1 MNEKIA
7 AALRKITEDE
17 ALLAKLQ
24 ACADPD
30 EAYAIVSSVE
40 NGFTKEEF
48 IAALE
53 ALRASAQNNTDVSN
67 EELSK
72 MAGGIDLSL
81 PANSLVTAPHNPSYA
96 ATFTPPFLTV
106 KEERRA
112 RKASKFGRVLALPRF
127 LSMT

>member
-48 IAALE
+48 IAAME
-53 ALRASAQNNTDVSN
+53 QVKAAIDASTTLSEDDI
-67 EELSK
+67 SK
-72 MAGGIDLSL
+72 MAGGVDG
-81 PANSLVTAPHNPSYA
+81 ADVTVAVSVSASAVSATASIAAA
-96 ATFTPPFLTV
+96 AT
-106 KEERRA
+106 A
-112 RKASKFGRVLALPRF
+112 AI
-127 LSMT
+127 

>member
-7 AALRKITEDE
+7 AALRKIAEDE
-17 ALLAKLQ
+17 ELLAKLR

-48 IAALE
+48 LSALE

-72 MAGGIDLSL
+72 MAGGGDWSISISSYVSF
-81 PANSLVTAPHNPSYA
+81 PTPYTSVTC
-96 ATFTPPFLTV
+96 
-106 KEERRA
+106 
-112 RKASKFGRVLALPRF
+112 
-127 LSMT
+127 